1 MPNHS
6 RLPLSIKL
14 EKKFFHQGYF
24 NLLTILRNSGLLGQP
39 GEGLG
44 GGVGSVKL
52 QSREHWAVA
61 TLQLIEFGFELFLGV
76 YFEEECS
83 AE

>member
-24 NLLTILRNSGLLGQP
+24 NLLTTLRNSGFLGQP

-44 GGVGSVKL
+44 GGGGGFEL
-52 QSREHWAVA
+52 QSREHWAEA
-61 TLQLIEFGFELFLGV
+61 PCQLIDFRFELFIGV